1 MNESLSIGEISS
13 APQKRRAKYCAAFD
27 CNNSAYD
34 VNGTHTSYHFFE
46 FPKDPQRRNRWCSLI
61 KRRHRQDDFVVS
73 TTSVLCHEHFRAE
86 DISEKLSGCW
96 NLKPGLW
103 YCRAFV
109 VLLVCLHGN
118 SAVCIHDLS
127 YQKLKIQNSFW
138 SLETRIRLIFPKSKI
153 LIVLFDHCCFI
164 VNFMIQSVSC
174 LVIFVTE
181 W

>member
-1 MNESLSIGEISS
+1 M
-13 APQKRRAKYCAAFD
+13 
-27 CNNSAYD
+27 
-34 VNGTHTSYHFFE
+34 
-46 FPKDPQRRNRWCSLI
+46 
-61 KRRHRQDDFVVS
+61 
-73 TTSVLCHEHFRAE
+73 
-86 DISEKLSGCW
+86 
-96 NLKPGLW
+96 
-103 YCRAFV
+103 
-109 VLLVCLHGN
+109 LLVCLHGN

-181 W
+181 